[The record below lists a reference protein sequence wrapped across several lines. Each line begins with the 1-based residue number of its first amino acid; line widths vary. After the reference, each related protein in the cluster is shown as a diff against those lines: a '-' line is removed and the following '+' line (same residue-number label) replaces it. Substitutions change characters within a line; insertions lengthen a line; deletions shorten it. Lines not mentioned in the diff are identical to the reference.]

1 MNNKINISYLLLDGD
16 PSGRIRCTM
25 ATWTGIAYRLPRTD
39 LEKCVDRTDMKFSG
53 IYFLFGVDEESGDNV
68 VYVGQADVRKN
79 GAGILGRLNE
89 HKRNMDKD
97 YWTEAIVFTTSDD
110 SLAATEISWLES
122 YFCAL
127 AKTTNRYVVKNGNE
141 PSPGTPREETIADL
155 EIIAANIAMLMGVLG
170 HKVFV
175 PLVKSPHAEE
185 SSAEAGGYELHLHLK
200 RKFKKSGLT
209 IEADCK
215 RTSEGFVVLAGSNI
229 EKNDSESIPAGIKER
244 RRTAKINVDGVLKE
258 NVLFNSPSYAAA
270 FVIGGHV
277 NGLTAWET
285 PDGKTLKE
293 LEESGE

>member
-1 MNNKINISYLLLDGD
+1 MTNKINISYLLLDGN

-25 ATWTGIAYRLPRTD
+25 ATWTGVAYRIPRTD
-39 LEKCVDRTDMKFSG
+39 LEKCDDRTDMKFSG
-53 IYFLFGVDEESGDNV
+53 IYFLFGTDDENGENV

-79 GAGILGRLNE
+79 GDGVLGRLNE

-97 YWTEAIVFTTSDD
+97 YWTEAIMFTTSDD

-127 AKTTNRYVVKNGNE
+127 AKTANRYTVKNGNE

-155 EIIAANIAMLMGVLG
+155 EIIAANITMLMGVLG
-170 HKVFV
+170 HKIFI
-175 PLVKSPHAEE
+175 PLIKNFDIEE
-185 SSAEAGGYELHLHLK
+185 SSSEVDGYELRLHLK
-200 RKFKKSGLT
+200 RKIKRSGLT

-215 RTSEGFVVLAGSNI
+215 RTREGFVVLAGSNI
-229 EKNDSESIPAGIKER
+229 EKNDSESIPAKIKEK
-244 RRTAKINVDGVLKE
+244 RRTAKINTEGVLEE

-293 LEESGE
+293 LEELGE